1 MKCFKQIGGV
11 APPLFNC
18 IIGLRKVAIYN
29 VGLRKFIMVRR
40 SYMRV
45 VGIDAST
52 NKTGVS
58 LFIDNEYSGHM
69 LIDLHKIKDSN
80 IRVPKMMQ
88 EIKNTLDYY
97 KPDIIVM
104 EECLLKNNIATVKLL
119 SYLAGAIISW
129 AADNEVEFR
138 FQLPSEWRKRVGI
151 IQGPKTPRDKLKQE
165 AIDMVKEKFGI
176 DVTDDEA
183 ESLLIANSI
192 FCNKRSKDIDI

>member
-151 IQGPKTPRDKLKQE
+151 IQGPKTSRDKLKQE

-192 FCNKRSKDIDI
+192 FCNKWSKDIDI

>member
-1 MKCFKQIGGV
+1 
-11 APPLFNC
+11 
-18 IIGLRKVAIYN
+18 
-29 VGLRKFIMVRR
+29 
-40 SYMRV
+40 MRV

-69 LIDLHKIKDSN
+69 LIDLHKLKDSN
-80 IRVPKMMQ
+80 LPVPKMMQ
-88 EIKNTLDYY
+88 AIKNTLDYH

-192 FCNKRSKDIDI
+192 FCNKLSKDIDI